1 MLQQQAN
8 ETKRKCKWPGTWLV
22 FTFTLIHWLS
32 KQGTFCLFSVSLRFR
47 PCRDWE
53 NYRQVSGLLI
63 GSWSAGVGGGV
74 CGGLGRRLSP
84 CSRAKMDDV
93 VSLIRKRPSAKWIN
107 ASQSFSGFLFSYIF
121 FSIICWYAWSA
132 PRIVRSKYF
141 NFSKVLSQL
150 YWWLMTC
157 LNGRLDRP
165 SGLITVAWLRCA
177 PLIKSA
183 TYGSL
188 RTLSVPN
195 IRPPSHHLTPVH
207 PHCLPSYSE
216 FSLK

>member
-121 FSIICWYAWSA
+121 FFSYMLIRVIRTSA
-132 PRIVRSKYF
+132 CAIKIFQFFQST
-141 NFSKVLSQL
+141 FSTL
-150 YWWLMTC
+150 LMTYDV
-157 LNGRLDRP
+157 LERQIGQ
-165 SGLITVAWLRCA
+165 T
-177 PLIKSA
+177 
-183 TYGSL
+183 
-188 RTLSVPN
+188 
-195 IRPPSHHLTPVH
+195 
-207 PHCLPSYSE
+207 
-216 FSLK
+216 